1 MKTFRLFFAV
11 TLTAL
16 LCQSCVTVQSKR
28 SVAKKKK
35 IPAQTSESYALMEDW
50 DKVDPEVLKRGNK
63 ARGLSEY

>member
-1 MKTFRLFFAV
+1 MKNFRLFFA
-11 TLTAL
+11 AL
-16 LCQSCVTVQSKR
+16 LAICVCQSCVTLPAKR

-35 IPAQTSESYALMEDW
+35 TPAPTSESYALMEDW